1 MPWTTVCINNDD
13 VCCFEDSGHRC
24 LTYVQAL
31 REAQEMVLRQDPDAF
46 VIGEGVDD
54 AGGVFGSTL
63 GLVDEFGPDRV
74 MDMPI
79 AENGLTGAA
88 IAAASVGMKPI
99 FVHMRADF
107 LPMCMDQIVNHAA
120 KWHSMSGGATSI
132 PLVIRSIIGRG
143 WGSAAQH
150 SQGLH
155 SLFLSVP
162 GLRIGMPT
170 TPYDAKGMMLAAY
183 SDPNPVMIFEHRWL
197 YDFQGPVP
205 EEFYTVPIGEAVV
218 RRKGTDVTILAV
230 SQSVPEAINAANELA
245 ADGIEAEVVD
255 PRWLAPL
262 DMDTITESVK
272 KTGRLVICDVAN
284 RTAGYGAE
292 VVCRLA
298 ETAPEFLQA
307 PVERVSFPD
316 LPTPSSPALE
326 AAYYPGPEDIV
337 RAVRQTLSR

>member
-1 MPWTTVCINNDD
+1 MPWTSVCINDED
-13 VCCFEDSGHRC
+13 VCCFEESGHRC
-24 LTYVQAL
+24 LTYVEAL
-31 REAQEMVLRQDPDAF
+31 REAHEMILASDPEAF

-63 GLVDEFGPDRV
+63 GLVDTFGERV

-79 AENGLTGAA
+79 AENGLTGVA

-120 KWHSMSGGATSI
+120 KWHFMTGGQVSI

-162 GLRIGMPT
+162 GLKIAMPT
-170 TPYDAKGMMLAAY
+170 TPYDAKGMMIAAY
-183 SDPNPVMIFEHRWL
+183 RDPNPVLIFEHRWL
-197 YDFQGPVP
+197 YGAKGPVP
-205 EEFYTVPIGEAVV
+205 EDMYSVPLGKAVV
-218 RRKGTDVTILAV
+218 RRPGSDVTVVAV
-230 SQSVPEAINAANELA
+230 SQAVPQAVEAAARLQQ
-245 ADGIEAEVVD
+245 DGIDVEIVD
-255 PRWLAPL
+255 PRSVAPL
-262 DMDTITESVK
+262 DMETIIASVE

-284 RTAGYGAE
+284 RASGYGAE
-292 VVCRLA
+292 VVCRIMEDSPASLR
-298 ETAPEFLQA
+298 A
-307 PVERVSFPD
+307 PVKRVSFPD
-316 LPTPSSPALE
+316 LPTPCSPALE
-326 AAYYPGPEDIV
+326 EAYYPGVDDIV
-337 RAVRQTLSR
+337 VAVRQAVAQ